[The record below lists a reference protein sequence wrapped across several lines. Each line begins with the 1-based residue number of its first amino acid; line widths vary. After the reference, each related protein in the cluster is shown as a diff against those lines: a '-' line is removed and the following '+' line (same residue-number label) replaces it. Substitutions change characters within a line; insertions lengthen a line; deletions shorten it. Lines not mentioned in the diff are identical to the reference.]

1 MGSTERTKY
10 FPVEMCF
17 CLQADRFC
25 LCLLIKFRDV
35 MTPLKFGVIVMG
47 VSEEY
52 SRAAD
57 VTQSAIIFR
66 YLHESSRAPATRF

>member
-1 MGSTERTKY
+1 
-10 FPVEMCF
+10 
-17 CLQADRFC
+17 
-25 LCLLIKFRDV
+25 